1 MVKAGPQGDQSTWFQ
16 GIVFV
21 RKQFARD
28 KMNVHVC
35 LFPCK
40 FCSGYIQTRV
50 TGVVVRDGK
59 VKESV
64 RGLRHKFPGWQGGK
78 VLGNK
83 ETYN

>member
-1 MVKAGPQGDQSTWFQ
+1 MVKAGPQREQSTWFQ

-40 FCSGYIQTRV
+40 FCFVYVQTRV
-50 TGVVVRDGK
+50 TGVVDRDGK
-59 VKESV
+59 VKEFV
-64 RGLRHKFPGWQGGK
+64 RRLRQTFPGWQGGK